1 MLRGL
6 YPRAGPAAAE
16 APRGLA
22 APRPCDTLPAVSP
35 GVRTSTYSVSIA
47 AAFGMTVLWAL
58 VVIVNKKVL
67 EDVHPVAVNFFVRIV
82 AVVGLVCLTVP
93 LTVFHLWSNG
103 FGIDAAAAGWIALSA
118 VATWLVAFNAYY
130 YALRGGLIAVVMPIS
145 STDPLWTAV
154 FAWLILGTAFGG
166 LTIAGMAVAMAG
178 VLLISRSME
187 AGGEAA
193 AGALAGAAHGDVL
206 PGEGAPA
213 GGGAAAATAPAP
225 DGRLRLIAL
234 AVVAAAGWGIGP
246 VLVELASQAY
256 GKPTATMMIESQ
268 ALGVL
273 LLGALLLVRRTP
285 LATRRLRPAPAAP
298 RRPAARR
305 RRACSRPSSP
315 CSSTSASPASAR
327 CSRCSSWRRRR
338 SSRSCSAS
346 CSCAS
351 APARAWRS
359 PPRSPSPACC
369 SRSLDGL
376 R

>member
-1 MLRGL
+1 
-6 YPRAGPAAAE
+6 
-16 APRGLA
+16 
-22 APRPCDTLPAVSP
+22 
-35 GVRTSTYSVSIA
+35 
-47 AAFGMTVLWAL
+47 MTVLWAL

-82 AVVGLVCLTVP
+82 AVIGLVCLTVP

-130 YALRGGLIAVVMPIS
+130 YALRGGLIAVVIPIS
-145 STDPLWTAV
+145 GTDPLWTAV
-154 FAWLILGTAFGG
+154 FAWLILGTVFGG

-178 VLLISRSME
+178 VLLISRSMH

-193 AGALAGAAHGDVL
+193 AGAIAGAAHGDVL
-206 PGEGAPA
+206 PGEGAAPA

-225 DGRLRLIAL
+225 DGRLRLIIL

-268 ALGVL
+268 LLGML
-273 LLGALLLVRRTP
+273 LLGALLRVRRTP
-285 LATRRLRPAPAAP
+285 LATRRLPRP
-298 RRPAARR
+298 RV
-305 RRACSRPSSP
+305 RRAALLLVTAGLLEAGVSVLFYLSIASIGPLLTMLIMATTPVFSIVFGVVLLRERPG
-315 CSSTSASPASAR
+315 
-327 CSRCSSWRRRR
+327 
-338 SSRSCSAS
+338 
-346 CSCAS
+346 
-351 APARAWRS
+351 
-359 PPRSPSPACC
+359 PRLVLAAAVTMAGV
-369 SRSLDGL
+369 LLAVADGL